1 MPIISMASSM
11 VLRPSQLWSVF
22 ERDITMITP
31 YVEFEQIN
39 QLKSDWV
46 CMRQKEDYLEIYEII
61 NAVKEDN
68 SLPK

>member
-1 MPIISMASSM
+1 
-11 VLRPSQLWSVF
+11 
-22 ERDITMITP
+22 MITP